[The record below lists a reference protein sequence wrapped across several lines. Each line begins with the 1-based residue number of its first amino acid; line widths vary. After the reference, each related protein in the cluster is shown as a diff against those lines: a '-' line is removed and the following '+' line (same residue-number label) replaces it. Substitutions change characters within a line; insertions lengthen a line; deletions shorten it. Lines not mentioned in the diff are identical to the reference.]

1 MPVNSSP
8 ALNRALKQD
17 LQHVLVF
24 TQTQTQSSVLAE
36 LQPLLPQAHLTV
48 VDPAQ
53 ASWLLLSESQAPIDW
68 QRAIAW
74 LRQQQF
80 DAALILTLPGQSPY
94 TLGYLCYLA
103 GIPIRIGH
111 SHEFGGQVLSHCSP
125 PPDDGDCGHLLDLL
139 RDMSRL

>member
-1 MPVNSSP
+1 MAVKTS
-8 ALNRALKQD
+8 AD
-17 LQHVLVF
+17 LQRILVF
-24 TQTQTQSSVLAE
+24 TQSPNTAPDD
-36 LQPLLPQAHLTV
+36 LQRLCPQASLTV

-53 ASWLLLSESQAPIDW
+53 AAWLLLSHTSAPIDW
-68 QRAIAW
+68 PGAIAW

-80 DAALILTLPGQSPY
+80 DAAVILTAPDQSPY

-125 PPDDGDCGHLLDLL
+125 PPDDGDCRHLLDLIL
-139 RDMSRL
+139 NFAV